1 MSLFEVITL
10 DGPVGVGKS
19 TIARDL
25 AKRLGYRH
33 VDTGATYR
41 AVTLAA
47 MRQKIDLN
55 NAGMLTEIASR
66 CDIRLIY
73 ENDNLK
79 VLLNGED
86 VSDAIRDPEV
96 SKNTSP
102 VADVPGVR
110 QQLVL
115 LQRSLGVAQPSVLE
129 GRDISTVVFP
139 DAYWKFYLDASL
151 DERTRRRV
159 LQLRAA
165 GKPADFGAT
174 RRAVRSRDTLD
185 RSRPFGPLRIA
196 PDAIVI
202 DTTTLS
208 REEVLELLLAFIH
221 STHRIG

>member
-1 MSLFEVITL
+1 MPLFEVITL

-19 TIARDL
+19 TIAHEL

-33 VDTGATYR
+33 IDTGATYR

-55 NAGMLTEIASR
+55 DAGMLTEIASR

-73 ENDNLK
+73 ENDHLK

-110 QQLVL
+110 RQLVS
-115 LQRSLGVAQPSVLE
+115 LQRSLGLAQPSVLE

-139 DAYWKFYLDASL
+139 DAFWKFYLDASL
-151 DERTRRRV
+151 DERTHRRV
-159 LQLRAA
+159 LQLKAA
-165 GKPADFGAT
+165 GKPADFDAT
-174 RRAVRSRDTLD
+174 RRAIRRRDTLD

-202 DTTTLS
+202 DTTTLT
-208 REEVLELLLAFIH
+208 REEVFELLLAFIH
-221 STHRIG
+221 STRKIG